1 MCSKETRNLVKG
13 RKLFVTVAPVA
24 LKTIS
29 ARFYGAHPG
38 FLLANVMTRIL
49 MGRGM
54 EIVDMIGS
62 RTNILL
68 AAIRM

>member
-1 MCSKETRNLVKG
+1 MCSKETRNLAKG
-13 RKLFVTVAPVA
+13 RKLFAIVVPVA

-29 ARFYGAHPG
+29 ARCCGDLLG
-38 FLLANVMTRIL
+38 FLLDNVMTRIL

-54 EIVDMIGS
+54 EIVDMIGL
-62 RTNILL
+62 RTSILL